1 MRIVPRK
8 FVPMKHLN
16 IRVSGKVQGVF
27 FRASTKEQAD
37 QLGVKGFV
45 RNEHNGDVNIEAEGD
60 EEKLKIFSDWCKHG
74 PNRARVDSIKIEES
88 ELKNFV
94 LFEVRR

>member
-1 MRIVPRK
+1 M
-8 FVPMKHLN
+8 N

-27 FRASTKEQAD
+27 FRASAKDEAD

-45 RNEHNGDVNIEAEGD
+45 RNELNGDVYIEAEGED
-60 EEKLKIFSDWCKHG
+60 DQLKLFLEWCRRGPRRASVENVDVEE
-74 PNRARVDSIKIEES
+74 A

-94 LFEVRR
+94 SFEVSH

>member
-1 MRIVPRK
+1 V
-8 FVPMKHLN
+8 KHFN

-45 RNEHNGDVNIEAEGD
+45 RNELNGDVYIEVEGD
-60 EEKLKIFSDWCKHG
+60 EEQLKIFSDWCSRG
-74 PNRARVDSIKIEES
+74 PSRARVDSIKVEES
-88 ELKNFV
+88 DLKNFGS
-94 LFEVRR
+94 FEIK

>member
-1 MRIVPRK
+1 V
-8 FVPMKHLN
+8 KHLN

-37 QLGVKGFV
+37 QLNVKGFV
-45 RNEHNGDVNIEAEGD
+45 RNETNGDVYIEVEGD
-60 EEKLKIFSDWCKHG
+60 EEKLKIFSDWCKRG
-74 PNRARVDSIKIEES
+74 PNGARVDSIKVEGS

-94 LFEVRR
+94 SFEVRR